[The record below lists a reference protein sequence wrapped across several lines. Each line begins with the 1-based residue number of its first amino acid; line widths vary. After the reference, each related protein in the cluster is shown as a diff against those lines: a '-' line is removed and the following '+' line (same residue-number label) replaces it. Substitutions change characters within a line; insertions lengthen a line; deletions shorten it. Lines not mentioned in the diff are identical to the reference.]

1 MSLKPQ
7 AEERSAFFIGAEE
20 EEGRHELV
28 LQKGNALAS
37 EDCLKEAIDWFSA
50 AGQCGPVRPDQLGT
64 LLECILRNFRRR
76 AEGPGVREDRSGD
89 AAGFDCPGCH
99 TFLAQPV
106 TVACGHSYC
115 ERCVRRRLVCTCRLC
130 GEAVSGKEK
139 ANVTLCALLDKWFP
153 HELDKSRA
161 SREADSLCRRKLYS
175 EAVSLA
181 SDALRAGESAV
192 GGTWTVMCPGVCVVM
207 TGVLTENVPPG
218 SLRFLAYE
226 SHFRACALGGKLRK
240 AGRDLREFSF
250 ITYLQGGGFLQLL

>member
-7 AEERSAFFIGAEE
+7 AEERSAFFIGADDNVSEE
-20 EEGRHELV
+20 KEGHHELV

-50 AGQCGPVRPDQLGT
+50 AVQYGPVRPEQLGT
-64 LLECILRNFRRR
+64 LVECILRNFRRR

-99 TFLAQPV
+99 TFLGQPV

-115 ERCVRRRLVCTCRLC
+115 KRCLRRRLVSKCRLC

-139 ANVTLCALLDKWFP
+139 TNVTLCGLFEKWFP
-153 HELDKSRA
+153 DELEKSRT
-161 SREADSLCRRKLYS
+161 SREVDSLCRRKLYN

-181 SDALRAGESAV
+181 SDALRSGESA
-192 GGTWTVMCPGVCVVM
+192 GG
-207 TGVLTENVPPG
+207 
-218 SLRFLAYE
+218 
-226 SHFRACALGGKLRK
+226 H
-240 AGRDLREFSF
+240 
-250 ITYLQGGGFLQLL
+250 